1 MKIVTHESARL
12 GESYKSAVL
21 DNGLSVYAYH
31 MPNKQNVY
39 ALLGAGI
46 GSVTRD
52 FTLGDKKVSAPAG
65 VAHFLE
71 HKLFESEKGDAFEL
85 FAKTGASA
93 NAYTSF
99 ERTCYLFS
107 TSINAESSLKTLLSF
122 VGEPHFTA
130 ATVKKEQGIIGQ
142 EIKMYDDSPDW
153 QLTMLLLGCLY
164 KNHPVRDDIAGT
176 VETIAEIT
184 PEVLYDCYNAFYRP
198 ENMALCVAGNLEP
211 EAVFEAAERI
221 WGSRGNVGGAV
232 KRAAVVEPREI
243 MSANAGKAMRVAMPQ
258 FCLGFKH
265 SVTPDNERIKRSL
278 AYRLLLSLLFG
289 DTSPFYTKLYD
300 EGLINETF
308 DASTMD
314 GDDFCCT
321 AMSGETND
329 LERVRAA
336 IITEIERVKREGL
349 DAERFEEHRRALVGT
364 DLCAFDGA
372 EGVATRLMNSHFKHY
387 EIYDIIEEVENI
399 KIDEVNSLLCD
410 EFDESRSAL
419 VVIEPQQ

>member
-21 DNGLSVYAYH
+21 DNGLSVYAYY

-107 TSINAESSLKTLLSF
+107 TSINAESSLETLLSF

-153 QLTMLLLGCLY
+153 QLSMLLLGCLY

-221 WGSRGNVGGAV
+221 WGERGNVGGAV
-232 KRAAVVEPREI
+232 KRAEVTEPSEI
-243 MSANAGKAMRVAMPQ
+243 MSANASKAMRVAMPQ

-265 SVTPDNERIKRSL
+265 SVTPEGERIKRSL

-321 AMSGETND
+321 AMSGETSEP
-329 LERVRAA
+329 ERVRAA
-336 IITEIERVKREGL
+336 ITAEIERVKREGL
-349 DAERFEEHRRALVGT
+349 DAERFEEHRRALIGT
-364 DLCAFDGA
+364 ELCAFDGA
-372 EGVATRLMNSHFKHY
+372 EGLASRLINSHFKHY

-399 KIDEVNSLLCD
+399 KIDEVHSLLS
-410 EFDESRSAL
+410 EQFDESRSAM
-419 VVIEPQQ
+419 VVINPQQ